1 MYIVTSHCKLR
12 FSVAVCVIFIL
23 AVHPTET
30 SALQQARSRL
40 EEPKVLLRAG
50 GEEALWKLNRIEH
63 GRVNQVADKI
73 FENEEIYHRK
83 RKKRAVS
90 ALITLAIAIRKGNKI
105 IAELLKDARLVSISD
120 DGTKLY
126 EKSGGSKQMLKD
138 FFGMKP
144 TDVRPN
150 LFWGETYG
158 RVGDRTVSFETDK
171 NTGIPVMVVY
181 KRKLNGDFIIDKIE
195 YKN

>member
-1 MYIVTSHCKLR
+1 MHTVTSHCKLR
-12 FSVAVCVIFIL
+12 ISVAVCVIIIL

-30 SALQQARSRL
+30 SARKQARSRL
-40 EEPKVLLRAG
+40 EEPKLRLRG
-50 GEEALWKLNRIEH
+50 GEEVLWKLNRIDH
-63 GRVNQVADKI
+63 GNVIQVADKI
-73 FENEEIYHRK
+73 FENEGIYHKK